1 MPKEKHQTVQL
12 GSKLDGAW
20 LTTFSL
26 IAALLLI
33 ITGALLTIF
42 LGGAYSLIFGIPV
55 VVLGLL
61 LIVVTEFV
69 IGKKSD

>member
-42 LGGAYSLIFGIPV
+42 LGGAYSLIFGIPI